1 MQQIIEEA
9 QLLLKKVKRAK
20 IWLSLNKK
28 ADEWQSLARQM
39 DQPGFWS
46 QPEKAKKI
54 SQRAAELKEVL
65 DVWQNLKQD
74 LENLISLAQLA
85 QQEKDDSISV
95 DLSDKLATAQKQL
108 ALLERQVIFGGPYDS
123 SNALLAIHAGA
134 GGTDAQDWAQMLE
147 RMYLRF
153 FEKKDWRVKIV
164 DRQSGQTAGLKSV
177 LMEVSGRSA
186 YGYLKSEAGV
196 HRLVRIS
203 PFDAEKMRHTSFV
216 LVEVLPELEEIEDIK
231 LKEQDLQIETFKST
245 GHGGQS
251 VNTTDSAVRIKHLPT
266 GITVTCRNERSQL
279 QNRQTALKILKSKLR
294 QYEQAELEEEK
305 KRLRGE
311 FSEAAWGNQIRSYV
325 LHPYKLVKDHR
336 SGYETQEVE
345 KILDGGLDEI
355 IMAYLEHSS
364 HQPHKNKKSSH

>member
-9 QLLLKKVKRAK
+9 QFLLKKVKRAK

-65 DVWQNLKQD
+65 DAWQNLKQD

-95 DLSDKLATAQKQL
+95 DLSNKLAVAQKQL
-108 ALLERQVIFGGPYDS
+108 SLLERQVIFGGPYDN

-153 FEKKDWRVKIV
+153 FEKKNWRVKIV

-177 LMEVSGRSA
+177 LMEISGRLA

-203 PFDAEKMRHTSFV
+203 PFDAEKMRHTSFA
-216 LVEVLPELEEIEDIK
+216 LVEVLPELEEIEDIE

-355 IMAYLEHSS
+355 IMDYLEYSS
-364 HQPHKNKKSSH
+364 HRPHKNKKSSH